1 MAAGAS
7 SVPKRRGF
15 AAWTRTLRFAR
26 RSIGLR
32 RGLPQR
38 PASRIPPFN
47 VDSIAMHLTFA
58 PSVAARA
65 ATLACVLP
73 AALAIPILLAPAD
86 VLAQVPPPAVNAR
99 SWVLVDAT
107 SAQTLASA
115 NADERVEPASLTKLM
130 TAYLVF
136 DALKTK
142 KISMDQI
149 VMPGEAVRRV
159 GTDESRMFIE
169 ANKPVTVHD
178 LVYGMIVQSGNDAA
192 IALAELVGGSEAQ
205 FVQMMNDSAQKLG
218 MKNTHYADV
227 NGMPD
232 PQHYTSAADLAVLSA
247 HLIRDYPEYYSIFA
261 VKDFTYNKIKQPN
274 RNRLLWIDP
283 TVDGLK
289 TGHTKAAGFCLIATA
304 KRPLP
309 GAPDASRRL
318 VSVMMGEPKEHD
330 RTQDSLKMLNY
341 GYTAYDTIRIYKANE
356 TIDSPRVY
364 EGQQSTV
371 PVGVKRDQYITIPKG
386 AGDKIKRA
394 FERNDPLL
402 GPIADGQVLGAVK
415 IVADGKELTRFPA
428 VALKAVPRA
437 GIFGRLWDSALGR
450 CARLG
455 ASDERDDRRRVV
467 MNSSSESLL
476 QFPCDFPIKV
486 MGKSHPAFQQ
496 AIIEVV
502 RQFDIELDNS
512 RVESRLSNGGNY
524 VALTV
529 TVRATSRAQLDDIYR
544 VLTGHPM

>member
-1 MAAGAS
+1 M
-7 SVPKRRGF
+7 R
-15 AAWTRTLRFAR
+15 
-26 RSIGLR
+26 
-32 RGLPQR
+32 
-38 PASRIPPFN
+38 
-47 VDSIAMHLTFA
+47 LTFV

-73 AALAIPILLAPAD
+73 AALAASALIVPAD
-86 VLAQVPPPAVNAR
+86 ALAQVPPPAVNAR
-99 SWVLVDAT
+99 SWVLVDAS

-130 TAYLVF
+130 TSYLVF

-142 KISMDQI
+142 KISMDQT

-192 IALAELVGGSEAQ
+192 IALAELVGGSEAH
-205 FVQMMNDSAQKLG
+205 FVQMMNEAAQKLG

-227 NGMPD
+227 NGMPN

-261 VKDFTYNKIKQPN
+261 VKDFTYNKIKQLN

-289 TGHTKAAGFCLIATA
+289 TGHTKAAGYCLIASA

-309 GAPDASRRL
+309 GVPDASRRL

-341 GYTAYDTIRIYKANE
+341 GYTAYDTVRLYKANQV
-356 TIDSPRVY
+356 IDSPRVY
-364 EGQQSTV
+364 KGLQNAV
-371 PVGVKRDQYITIPKG
+371 PVGVKSDQYITVPKG
-386 AGDKIKRA
+386 VGDKIKPVL
-394 FERNDPLL
+394 ERHGPLV
-402 GPIADGQVLGAVK
+402 GPIADGQVVGTVK
-415 IVADGKELTRFPA
+415 VVADGKVLTQFPA
-428 VALKAVPRA
+428 VALQAVPQA
-437 GIFGRLWDSALGR
+437 GIFGRLWDS
-450 CARLG
+450 
-455 ASDERDDRRRVV
+455 
-467 MNSSSESLL
+467 SLL
-476 QFPCDFPIKV
+476 MLANK
-486 MGKSHPAFQQ
+486 K
-496 AIIEVV
+496 
-502 RQFDIELDNS
+502 
-512 RVESRLSNGGNY
+512 
-524 VALTV
+524 
-529 TVRATSRAQLDDIYR
+529 
-544 VLTGHPM
+544 